1 MNFRKFALGVAATA
15 ALVFQGSAWAHD
27 YKAGQIEVDDLWV
40 RATAP
45 GQVNGAGYMDIE
57 NNGATNDRL
66 VAVRSGVSQTVELH
80 QTATTNGVS
89 TMRKVDGMEV
99 PAHSE
104 VKFVPGG
111 NHVMFLNLKAPLQEG
126 TTFPATLV
134 FEKAGSVDVQFKV
147 KPLGHKASAAA
158 HHGH

>member
-1 MNFRKFALGVAATA
+1 MNFRKLALGVATTA
-15 ALVFQGSAWAHD
+15 ALVLHGSAWAHD
-27 YKAGQIEVDDLWV
+27 YKVGQIEVDDLWV

-45 GQVNGAGYMDIE
+45 GQVNGAGYMDID

-66 VAVRSGVSQTVELH
+66 VAIRSGVAQSVELH
-80 QTATTNGVS
+80 QTSTTDGVS
-89 TMRKVDGMEV
+89 SMRKVEGVEV

-104 VKFVPGG
+104 VKFAPGG

-126 TTFPATLV
+126 TTVPATLV
-134 FEKAGSVDVQFKV
+134 FEKAGSVDVEFKV
-147 KPLGHKASAAA
+147 KPLGHKAGAAA